1 MSSLKTTQLVVA
13 LSLLCLFFLGFSN
26 STEAA
31 ARPITGCGCTDIAGA
46 VANDTPRCNLIRG
59 VCANDDDCNQR
70 CSLGGICLR
79 GRAASSNHE
88 EKIDVNRYKVIA
100 ELEGCCCWE
109 P

>member
-1 MSSLKTTQLVVA
+1 MSSLKTTQLVAA

-26 STEAA
+26 SAEAA
-31 ARPITGCGCTDIAGA
+31 ARPITDIEGA
-46 VANDTPRCNLIRG
+46 VANDTPRCILIRG
-59 VCANDDDCNQR
+59 VCANDDDCNPK

-79 GRAASSNHE
+79 GPAASSNRE
-88 EKIDVNRYKVIA
+88 EKIDFNRYKVIP